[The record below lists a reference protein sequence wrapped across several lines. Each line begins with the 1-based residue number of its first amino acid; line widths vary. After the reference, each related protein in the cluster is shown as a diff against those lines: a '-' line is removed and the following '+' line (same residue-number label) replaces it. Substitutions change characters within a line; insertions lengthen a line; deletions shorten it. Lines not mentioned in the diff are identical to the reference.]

1 MDIFEEIWHGNLSPH
16 EFNHIENNPY
26 YKDAIRLVNS
36 NQERL
41 TKDFTREQKDLLER
55 YTTSVDELSAQTELI
70 SNLPV
75 FSFCTRIFV
84 LREYRLLSRF
94 VNRVELDNLTD

>member
-55 YTTSVDELSAQTELI
+55 YTASVDELSTQTELDAFKSGFKLATQLMI
-70 SNLPV
+70 AAVS
-75 FSFCTRIFV
+75 
-84 LREYRLLSRF
+84 
-94 VNRVELDNLTD
+94 